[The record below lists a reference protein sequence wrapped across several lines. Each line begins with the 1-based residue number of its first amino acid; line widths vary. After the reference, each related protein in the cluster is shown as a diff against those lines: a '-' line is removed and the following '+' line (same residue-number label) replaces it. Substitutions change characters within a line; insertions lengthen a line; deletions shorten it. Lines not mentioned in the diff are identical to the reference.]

1 MEERVVQM
9 KIAREGW
16 TFILPALLLG
26 IFLLIPGWWVGSI
39 FFLLLAA
46 AFAFFFRDPKR
57 VIPAQPGAVLA
68 PADGQVLKIEEV
80 QDHPE
85 LGGKGTM
92 VSIFLSLLD
101 VHFTRSPLEA
111 EVLKVDYHPGKFFP
125 AYKDEASQLNESNS
139 LLLATAAGKI
149 FLKQM
154 VGVAARR
161 IKCYVKAGD
170 RVAAGQKIGLMY
182 FGSRVDLF
190 LPDSIEVKLS
200 LKQKVKGG
208 LTVIGEI
215 KNESKN

>member
-1 MEERVVQM
+1 MFLKMR
-9 KIAREGW
+9 IAREGW

-26 IFLLIPGWWVGSI
+26 ILLLFPGWWAGSVF
-39 FFLLLAA
+39 FFLLAG
-46 AFAFFFRDPKR
+46 AFAFFFRDPHR
-57 VIPAQPGAVLA
+57 EISSEPGLVLS
-68 PADGQVLKIEEV
+68 PADGQVLKIEKVEA
-80 QDHPE
+80 HPE
-85 LGGKGTM
+85 LEGKGTV

-111 EVLKVDYHPGKFFP
+111 EILKVDYKPGKFFP
-125 AYKDEASQLNESNS
+125 AYKDEASQQNESNS
-139 LLLATAAGKI
+139 LVLSTAAGKI

-190 LPDSIEVKLS
+190 LPDIIEIKVN

-215 KNESKN
+215 KK

>member
-1 MEERVVQM
+1 M

-16 TFILPALLLG
+16 IFILPPLILG
-26 IFLLIPGWWVGSI
+26 ILLFVPGWWVGSI

-57 VIPAQPGAVLA
+57 VVPSQPGVVLS

-85 LGGKGTM
+85 IGGKGTL
-92 VSIFLSLLD
+92 VTIFLSLLD
-101 VHFTRSPLEA
+101 VHFTRSPLAA

-139 LLLATAAGKI
+139 LLLSTAAGKI

-170 RVAAGQKIGLMY
+170 LITAGQKIGLMY

-190 LPDSIEVKLS
+190 LPESVEIKIS
-200 LKQKVKGG
+200 LRQKVKGG

-215 KNESKN
+215 KK

>member
-1 MEERVVQM
+1 MR
-9 KIAREGW
+9 IAREGW
-16 TFILPALLLG
+16 TFITPALLLG
-26 IFLLIPGWWVGSI
+26 ILLAFPGWWFGSVL
-39 FFLLLAA
+39 FLILAG
-46 AFAFFFRDPKR
+46 AFAFFFRDPHR
-57 VIPAQPGAVLA
+57 EILSGPGQVLS
-68 PADGQVLKIEEV
+68 PADGQVLKIEKVEA
-80 QDHPE
+80 HPE
-85 LGGKGTM
+85 LEGKGTM

-101 VHFTRSPLEA
+101 VHFTRAPLEA
-111 EVLKVDYHPGKFFP
+111 EILKVDYQPGKFFP
-125 AYKDEASQLNESNS
+125 AYKDEASQQNESNS
-139 LLLATAAGKI
+139 LVLSTAAGKI

-190 LPDSIEVKLS
+190 LPDSIEIKVT

-208 LTVIGEI
+208 LTVIGEM